1 MPVSSLRLSTHA
13 NLGDL
18 DTLEQTVVMG
28 SANLALIQVQG
39 VVVGAL
45 ASVIAMLMAWLG
57 DWERVDLAKALL
69 MCTSSV
75 VTASLASFIL
85 GIVMVIVIASKFKSN
100 TKTKTSN

>member
-1 MPVSSLRLSTHA
+1 M
-13 NLGDL
+13 
-18 DTLEQTVVMG
+18 EQTVVMG

-69 MCTSSV
+69 MCASSV

-85 GIVMVIVIASKFKSN
+85 GIVMVIVIASKLG
-100 TKTKTSN
+100 